1 MEVAGVDTG
10 LDAKSCSLVHHSL
23 DKSLVGGEA
32 GQPWRASLRK
42 IESLDI
48 VPIDVGF
55 GTGAVKVADSGAH
68 LTGGISTGHARK
80 NVGIN
85 LLDASTSGRLD

>member
-1 MEVAGVDTG
+1 MVVAGVDTG
-10 LDAKSCSLVHHSL
+10 LDAKSFSLVDHII
-23 DKSLVGGEA
+23 DKSLVVVEVGR
-32 GQPWRASLRK
+32 PWHVSLRK

-55 GTGAVKVADSGAH
+55 GTGAVKVGDSGAH

>member
-1 MEVAGVDTG
+1 LEVAGVDTG
-10 LDAKSCSLVHHSL
+10 LDAKSCSLVDHSL

-32 GQPWRASLRK
+32 GRPWPASLRK

-55 GTGAVKVADSGAH
+55 GILGAKVSNSGAQ
-68 LTGGISTGHARK
+68 LTGGISTDHTRK